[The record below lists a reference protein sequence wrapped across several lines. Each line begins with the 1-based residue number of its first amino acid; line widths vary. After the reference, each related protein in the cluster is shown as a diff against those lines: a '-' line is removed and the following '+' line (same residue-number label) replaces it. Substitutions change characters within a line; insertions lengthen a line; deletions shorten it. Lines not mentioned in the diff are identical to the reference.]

1 MFSYADGFTFSAKKY
16 ALVNIGGMI
25 GIKDDEELYMR
36 LRELVIVYEGFP
48 TYGGLAGRDLEA
60 MSRGLREVLSF
71 DYLQSRISQVQ
82 YLGQLLTEAGIPI
95 QTPVGGHAVFVDAG
109 KMLPHLSWDSFPGVA
124 LTAELYLEGGVRAVE
139 IGSLLMGRQAPTEL
153 VRLTIPRRVYTDNH
167 MAYVAECLSNINKRR
182 DQVRGVK
189 ITYEP
194 PVLRHFLARFEWA

>member
-1 MFSYADGFTFSAKKY
+1 
-16 ALVNIGGMI
+16 
-25 GIKDDEELYMR
+25 
-36 LRELVIVYEGFP
+36 
-48 TYGGLAGRDLEA
+48 
-60 MSRGLREVLSF
+60 
-71 DYLQSRISQVQ
+71 
-82 YLGQLLTEAGIPI
+82 
-95 QTPVGGHAVFVDAG
+95 
-109 KMLPHLSWDSFPGVA
+109 LPWDSFPGVA
-124 LTAELYLEGGVRAVE
+124 LTAQLYLEGGVRAVE